1 MVAFDSRRVSILEV
15 RGPAGKPPRLIHHDV
30 AGDRRIFMFHAVQR
44 IHGIDKAVEVDSR
57 FVAEPLSVL
66 IHHDVVRRHHRDKYR
81 CLASRH
87 LDA

>member
-1 MVAFDSRRVSILEV
+1 MLH
-15 RGPAGKPPRLIHHDV
+15 P
-30 AGDRRIFMFHAVQR
+30 VQR
-44 IHGIDKAVEVDSR
+44 IHGIDKAMEIDPR